1 MIKWL
6 KAFLFFGFLLAI
18 LGLIQINKKIN
29 KNVES
34 FIVRKNESMQS
45 ISQRLYDQKI
55 ISDEK
60 IFYISYRVLSFISDV
75 SPKFGEF
82 EFQNGLSYYQ
92 LMKKISSNDV
102 VQRKISFPEGL
113 LTQEIIDII
122 NKEKSLSGNIDI
134 KIHEGDLLPET
145 YYYTIGDT
153 KNDIIMRMKK
163 DMDATIEKA
172 VQINKNLH
180 LKNKHDIL
188 KMASIIEKEAKF
200 EEEKPIIS
208 SVFTNRLDKK
218 MRLQSDPTAMYEI
231 TNGKVDLHR
240 APTPSEL
247 RSGKTHNTYMINGLP
262 LTPICAP
269 SKTSIFAAVN
279 PAKTNYLYFVWN
291 GTDQGSHIF
300 SETYERHI
308 ENIKILRA
316 NRNKSIVDG
325 SEDSLLD

>member
-1 MIKWL
+1 
-6 KAFLFFGFLLAI
+6 
-18 LGLIQINKKIN
+18 
-29 KNVES
+29 
-34 FIVRKNESMQS
+34 
-45 ISQRLYDQKI
+45 
-55 ISDEK
+55 
-60 IFYISYRVLSFISDV
+60 
-75 SPKFGEF
+75 
-82 EFQNGLSYYQ
+82 
-92 LMKKISSNDV
+92 MKKISSNDV

-153 KNDIIMRMKK
+153 KNDIIIRMKK

-172 VQINKNLH
+172 IQANNNPH

>member
-6 KAFLFFGFLLAI
+6 KTSLFFVFIAI
-18 LGLIQINKKIN
+18 LLVITQINKKIN
-29 KNVES
+29 KDISS
-34 FIVRKNESMQS
+34 FIVNKNESMKS
-45 ISQRLYDQKI
+45 ITQRLYDKKI
-55 ISDEK
+55 IPDK
-60 IFYISYRVLSFISDV
+60 NFFYISYRILSFISGV

-92 LMKKISSNDV
+92 LMKKISSSDV

-122 NKEKSLSGNIDI
+122 NKENLLTGKIEV

-153 KNDIIMRMKK
+153 KNDIVIRMKK
-163 DMDATIEKA
+163 DMNEVIERA
-172 VQINKNLH
+172 IQNNNNPH
-180 LKNKHDIL
+180 LKNKYDIL

-269 SKTSIFAAVN
+269 SKTSILAAVN

-300 SETYERHI
+300 SENYEKHI

-316 NRNKSIVDG
+316 NRNKSIIDR
-325 SEDSLLD
+325 SEDGVFG

>member
-1 MIKWL
+1 MIKLL
-6 KAFLFFGFLLAI
+6 KITLLLTFFALFLL
-18 LGLIQINKKIN
+18 LTQINKKIN
-29 KNVES
+29 TNVDS
-34 FIVRKNESMQS
+34 FIVHKNENMQN
-45 ISQRLYDQKI
+45 ITQRLYDQKI
-55 ISDEK
+55 ISDK
-60 IFYISYRVLSFISDV
+60 SFFYISYRILSIISGV

-122 NKEKSLSGNIDI
+122 NKETSLTGTIDV

-153 KNDIIMRMKK
+153 KNDLVIRMKK
-163 DMDATIEKA
+163 DMNEIIENA
-172 VQINKNLH
+172 IKNNNNPH

-208 SVFTNRLDKK
+208 SVFTNRLNKK

-231 TNGKVDLHR
+231 TNGKIDLHR

-269 SKTSIFAAVN
+269 SKTSILAAVN

-291 GTDQGSHIF
+291 GTGQASHIF
-300 SETYERHI
+300 SETYEKHI
-308 ENIKILRA
+308 DNIKILRA
-316 NRNKSIVDG
+316 NRNKSIIDR
-325 SEDSLLD
+325 SEDGVFG